1 MKKSA
6 SMVLAQ
12 QFEQNYRYYNTPSVV
27 ADYEQDQHLL
37 PVEEFLF
44 NSYIKPGDVI
54 LDIAVGAGR
63 TSRYLARIA
72 SRYVGIDYAP
82 EMLKVCR
89 NNYPQ
94 LDFREMSATDLSSF
108 QDETFD
114 SVVISFNAI
123 DELLTDEDRRR
134 CLLECWRVLRRNGV
148 LIFSSRIP
156 HAILARRTP
165 GMIKRYRL
173 GHIPA
178 PSGTIAFHI
187 GRIRNFILTPLILT
201 KLSLEKMFLYVRK
214 PTFWKGEGYML
225 DNTGLL
231 RHYATPRKV
240 AAEMSQYGWQLL
252 TTQGGDYPRKT
263 NPLATYFYY
272 YAFRKPV

>member
-1 MKKSA
+1 MKNSA
-6 SMVLAQ
+6 SMALKRQA
-12 QFEQNYRYYNTPSVV
+12 EKNYQYYNAPSVV

-44 NSYIKPGDVI
+44 NSYIKSGDVI

-89 NNYPQ
+89 SKYPQ
-94 LDFREMSATDLSSF
+94 LDFRQMSATDLSSF
-108 QDETFD
+108 QDQPFD
-114 SVVISFNAI
+114 SVVISLNAL
-123 DELLTDEDRRR
+123 DELLTNEDRRR
-134 CLLECWRVLRRNGV
+134 CLLECWRVLRANGV
-148 LIFSSRIP
+148 LIFSSRLP

-178 PSGTIAFHI
+178 PSGTIAFHV
-187 GRIRNFILTPLILT
+187 GRIRNFIVTPLVLT
-201 KLSLEKMFLYVRK
+201 KLTFEKIYLYGRK
-214 PTFWKGEGYML
+214 PAFWKGEGYML

-240 AAEMSQYGWQLL
+240 IAEMSQYGWKLL
-252 TTQGGDYPRKT
+252 ATYGGDYPQKT
-263 NPLATYFYY
+263 NPLATYFQY
-272 YAFRKPV
+272 YAFRKPA

>member
-1 MKKSA
+1 MKKSVSIA
-6 SMVLAQ
+6 LAQ
-12 QFEQNYRYYNTPSVV
+12 QLEQNYRYYNTPSVV

-44 NSYIKPGDVI
+44 NSYIKSGDVI

-63 TSRYLARIA
+63 TPRYLARIA

-82 EMLKVCR
+82 AMLKVCR
-89 NNYPQ
+89 DKYPQ
-94 LDFREMSATDLSSF
+94 LDFREMSATDLSF
-108 QDETFD
+108 FEDRTFD
-114 SVVISFNAI
+114 DIVISGNAI
-123 DELLTDEDRRR
+123 DELLTDEERRR
-134 CLLECWRVLRRNGV
+134 CLLECWRVLRTNGI
-148 LIFSSRIP
+148 LIFSSRTP

-178 PSGTIAFHI
+178 PSGTIAFHV
-187 GRIRNFILTPLILT
+187 GRIRNFIVTPLALT
-201 KLSLEKMFLYVRK
+201 KLTLEKIYLYARK
-214 PTFWKGEGYML
+214 PAFWKGEGYML

-240 AAEMSQYGWQLL
+240 IAEMSQYGWQLL
-252 TTQGGDYPRKT
+252 ATQGGDYPRKT
-263 NPLATYFYY
+263 NPLATYFQY
-272 YAFRKPV
+272 YAFRKPL

>member
-1 MKKSA
+1 MKNSA
-6 SMVLAQ
+6 SMALTRQA
-12 QFEQNYRYYNTPSVV
+12 EQNYRYYNTLSVV
-27 ADYEQDQHLL
+27 ADYEQDQQLL

-89 NNYPQ
+89 NKYPQ
-94 LDFREMSATDLSSF
+94 LDFREMSATNLSSF

-114 SVVISFNAI
+114 SVVIPLNAL
-123 DELLTDEDRRR
+123 DELLTNEDRRR
-134 CLLECWRVLRRNGV
+134 CLLECRRVLRANGV
-148 LIFSSRIP
+148 LIFSSRLP

-187 GRIRNFILTPLILT
+187 GRIRNFIVAPLALT
-201 KLSLEKMFLYVRK
+201 KLTLEKIYLYACK
-214 PTFWKGEGYML
+214 PAFWKGEGYML

-240 AAEMSQYGWQLL
+240 IAEMSQLGWRLL
-252 TTQGGDYPRKT
+252 AAQGGDYPRKT
-263 NPLATYFYY
+263 NPLATYFHY
-272 YAFRKPV
+272 YAFSKLA

>member
-1 MKKSA
+1 MA
-6 SMVLAQ
+6 LTRQA
-12 QFEQNYRYYNTPSVV
+12 EQNYRYYNTPSVV
-27 ADYEQDQHLL
+27 ADYEQGPHLL

-44 NSYIKPGDVI
+44 NSYIKPGDAI

-63 TSRYLARIA
+63 TSRYLATIA

-94 LDFREMSATDLSSF
+94 LDFREMSATNLSSF
-108 QDETFD
+108 QDKTFN
-114 SVVISFNAI
+114 SVVISLNAL
-123 DELLTDEDRRR
+123 DELLTNEDRRR
-134 CLLECWRVLRRNGV
+134 CLLECWRVLHANGV
-148 LIFSSRIP
+148 LIFSSRTP

-173 GHIPA
+173 DHIPA
-178 PSGTIAFHI
+178 PSGTISFHI
-187 GRIRNFILTPLILT
+187 GRIRNSIVTPLVLT
-201 KLSLEKMFLYVRK
+201 KLSLEKMYLYVGK
-214 PTFWKGEGYML
+214 PAFWKGEGYML

-240 AAEMSQYGWQLL
+240 IAEMSQYGWQLL
-252 TTQGGDYPRKT
+252 ATQGGDYPRKT
-263 NPLATYFYY
+263 NPLATYFHY
-272 YAFRKPV
+272 YAFSKPA